1 MIKKRIEGRQ
11 LAQNVGEQ
19 VIILGTI
26 GKVRDLFDINKGS
39 NGKNIEL
46 KTTDGV
52 QVNVTLPV
60 PIDNDAEGYIEIHGT
75 LQSAST
81 MNCSNY
87 IVFPLSMTENFD
99 VDRYK
104 QLMVI
109 LNVLGPGKWKM
120 SEDETGF

>member
-26 GKVRDLFDINKGS
+26 GKKGS
-39 NGKNIEL
+39 NGKNIEV